1 MSTMEFSTTVRG
13 ASDGRAYL
21 ELPFDPDLTWGTKNR
36 HHVRG
41 WVSGRDF
48 RGPLERYDTEWRL
61 LLGPAW
67 RRDCGI
73 KIGDSVTVILMPEGP
88 QWDSLPADLAEALEA
103 EPQARAFFE
112 SLATFYRKGYLRW
125 LEGSARRPE
134 VRRERI
140 REWIDLLKAGK
151 KSRP

>member
-1 MSTMEFSTTVRG
+1 MSTIEFSATVEST
-13 ASDGRAYL
+13 SDGRAYL
-21 ELPFDPDLTWGTKNR
+21 KLPFDPDLAWGVKSR
-36 HHVRG
+36 HHV
-41 WVSGRDF
+41 SGEISGCKF
-48 RGPLERYDTEWRL
+48 RGPLERHDSGWRL
-61 LLGPAW
+61 SLGPAW

-73 KIGDSVTVILMPEGP
+73 EVGYPVTVLLAPEGP
-88 QWDSLPADLAEALEA
+88 QWDSLPTDLAEALDA
-103 EPQARAFFE
+103 EPEARAFFE